1 MAKKQWG
8 TTFDEDTLEDFQ
20 ELCGQY
26 GLKANTVMEAL
37 MQFFLQGNCKVV
49 IEKNGIM
56 VEVKD
61 NAKQTK

>member
-20 ELCGQY
+20 ELCGRY

-37 MQFFLQGNCKVV
+37 MQFFLQGNCKC
-49 IEKNGIM
+49 
-56 VEVKD
+56 
-61 NAKQTK
+61 QTAHCGRC